1 MLYRCVK
8 DNKSKKKNNSELGSG
23 KIIEGLF
30 FLSFKLLIYKG
41 REDDLI

>member
-23 KIIEGLF
+23 KIIGLF